1 MTRILHIENTCFD
14 LNKPWCSGTAFLLE
28 VEVSHMEK
36 GGKMAEAVAN
46 LRLIA
51 GLLFWLL
58 ADMGLILI
66 WVAVLLLIGAAII
79 KWGTE

>member
-1 MTRILHIENTCFD
+1 
-14 LNKPWCSGTAFLLE
+14 
-28 VEVSHMEK
+28 
-36 GGKMAEAVAN
+36 MAEAVAN